1 MTALIGHRPSLSLIL
16 SSSFRP
22 FIILKVSIS
31 AVADIIN
38 QTCSRGTK
46 KKRGPAVINYA
57 RPDLITPSTCFRS
70 NFYPCA
76 ISTLSKYHLAS
87 SCLDI
92 SIINYFTTNINST
105 WFLPIL
111 KTRCLNIEME
121 IANTICDTLPHLS
134 SSTFCVMRPIN
145 LADTY

>member
-57 RPDLITPSTCFRS
+57 RSDLITPSTCFRS
-70 NFYPCA
+70 NFYPYA
-76 ISTLSKYHLAS
+76 FSTLAKYHLAS
-87 SCLDI
+87 SSLDI
-92 SIINYFTTNINST
+92 SIINLY
-105 WFLPIL
+105 
-111 KTRCLNIEME
+111 
-121 IANTICDTLPHLS
+121 D
-134 SSTFCVMRPIN
+134 
-145 LADTY
+145 